1 MAASDNPVDRS
12 KVKVC
17 VGTVSGPKGLDGS
30 LRIRSYT
37 TQPEDITSYGP
48 VSDKT
53 GKILYDIHIL
63 QSTKKGLVVKISGI
77 EDRDAAEAIKGLD
90 LYVSRGSLPEL
101 DEGEFYFSD
110 LIGLDAV
117 NLNGSLIGK
126 VKSVDNFGAGNVM
139 ELEMRDGNFRRLP
152 FSLDVVPVVDI
163 AGGLI
168 VVKLPTELDIED
180 TIEAMETG

>member
-1 MAASDNPVDRS
+1 
-12 KVKVC
+12 
-17 VGTVSGPKGLDGS
+17 
-30 LRIRSYT
+30 
-37 TQPEDITSYGP
+37 
-48 VSDKT
+48 
-53 GKILYDIHIL
+53 
-63 QSTKKGLVVKISGI
+63 VVKISGV

-90 LYVSRGSLPEL
+90 LYVSRGSLPKL

-139 ELEMRDGNFRRLP
+139 ELEMRDGNFRSLP

-163 AGGLI
+163 AGGRV
-168 VVKLPTELDIED
+168 VVKPPTELDIED
-180 TIEAMETG
+180 AADAMEIG